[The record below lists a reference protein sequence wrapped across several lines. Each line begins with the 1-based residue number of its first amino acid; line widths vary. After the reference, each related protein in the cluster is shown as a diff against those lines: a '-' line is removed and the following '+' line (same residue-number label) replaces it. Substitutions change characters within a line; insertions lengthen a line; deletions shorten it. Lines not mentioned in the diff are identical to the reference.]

1 MALIYRRN
9 PILRHTSGALYAPL
23 LPLPYEVSAPGEWCP
38 GSSPLDGMGWI
49 RGKNPNALTA
59 GNQESSRALEGET

>member
-23 LPLPYEVSAPGEWCP
+23 LPLPYGASSPGEWCQRP
-38 GSSPLDGMGWI
+38 NPLDGGSECLTGDLGVL
-49 RGKNPNALTA
+49 RGPT
-59 GNQESSRALEGET
+59 QPPTF